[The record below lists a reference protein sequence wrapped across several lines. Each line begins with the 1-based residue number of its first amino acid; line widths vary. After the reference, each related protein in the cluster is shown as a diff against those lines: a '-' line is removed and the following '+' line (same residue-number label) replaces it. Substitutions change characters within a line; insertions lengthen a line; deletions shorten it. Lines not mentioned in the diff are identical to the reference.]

1 MEGYVTLSRFKL
13 RTIQLSIQNLKF
25 LFPVAA
31 TFWNPPNW
39 SVTLSPP
46 KQSFRET
53 FWDWKSSKGV
63 NTRAVVWFME
73 LTKRYETLKIT
84 CVSKKVLG
92 FGWFSAPS
100 WKWAES
106 GHKKWFLQAA
116 NRPNARV
123 LVHWKRFDR
132 YLGSPRHILGLVSV
146 ALQSRYEQGFEDSA
160 TKIV

>member
-1 MEGYVTLSRFKL
+1 
-13 RTIQLSIQNLKF
+13 
-25 LFPVAA
+25 
-31 TFWNPPNW
+31 
-39 SVTLSPP
+39 
-46 KQSFRET
+46 
-53 FWDWKSSKGV
+53 
-63 NTRAVVWFME
+63 ME

-100 WKWAES
+100 WKWGES

-132 YLGSPRHILGLVSV
+132 YLGSPRHILRLVSV
-146 ALQSRYEQGFEDSA
+146 ELRSRFEQGYHVLLLKLYRKSGIFARCLTVYPYTTRILEVWEPQNQSA
-160 TKIV
+160 PLSHYTAHVLTERKNSGILTCPTLILFQSIRIIFYCTSKL